1 VHYMQEMQ
9 HGSANGSRLLTAT
22 QVQSRLGVDRSTVYR
37 MALDGRLSAVKVG
50 RQWRFPAA
58 RIDGL
63 LATIESPLRMDRTP
77 APMGGFAVP
86 RSTVVTL
93 ITVTAELLGVMMFV
107 TDMDGHPLTE
117 VANPCPWF
125 VDRAADPSTLKVC
138 IAEWQTLADDVHLSP
153 QFRTGPLGF
162 ECARSYV
169 RSGHT
174 LVGMVLA
181 GGVSPISNPTDG
193 LYALDAKQR
202 VRVLE
207 TLPRIAA
214 ALSRA
219 IVRPQ
224 HGIEVVR

>member
-1 VHYMQEMQ
+1 MQEMQ
-9 HGSANGSRLLTAT
+9 RGSANGSLLLTAT
-22 QVQSRLGVDRSTVYR
+22 QVRSRLGVDRSTVYR

-117 VANPCPWF
+117 VTNPCPWF
-125 VDRAADPSTLKVC
+125 VDRAADPTTYTSVR
-138 IAEWQTLADDVHLSP
+138 SS
-153 QFRTGPLGF
+153 GS
-162 ECARSYV
+162 ARSV
-169 RSGHT
+169 SSAPEVTSVLVTRWSAWFSRVAFPRSR
-174 LVGMVLA
+174 
-181 GGVSPISNPTDG
+181 IQPTAFTPSTPNSACECSKHFPG
-193 LYALDAKQR
+193 
-202 VRVLE
+202 
-207 TLPRIAA
+207 
-214 ALSRA
+214 
-219 IVRPQ
+219 
-224 HGIEVVR
+224 

>member
-9 HGSANGSRLLTAT
+9 RGSANGSLLLTAT
-22 QVQSRLGVDRSTVYR
+22 QVRSRLGVDRSTVYR

-50 RQWRFPAA
+50 RQWRFPAVS
-58 RIDGL
+58 IDGL
-63 LATIESPLRMDRTP
+63 LSAIQAQQRVDRTP
-77 APMGGFAVP
+77 EATASFTVP
-86 RSTVVTL
+86 PSTATTL
-93 ITVTAELLGVMMFV
+93 ITVIAELLGVMMLV

-125 VDRAADPSTLKVC
+125 IERADDPSTLNVC

-153 QFRTGPLGF
+153 QFRIGPLGF

-181 GGVSPISNPTDG
+181 GGVSPVSNPTDG
-193 LYALDAKQR
+193 FYSLDAEQR

-214 ALSRA
+214 VLSRA
-219 IVRPQ
+219 IIRPQ
-224 HGIEVVR
+224 LGIEVVR